1 MDTARIL
8 PATLANCDFC
18 QRQARNRGKESGERG
33 SAAVEGGRLMGK
45 ESAKRKSGKEE
56 DRTLS
61 FGRRHACGGSG
72 GGVSYDLTSGTEERT
87 LGRRL
92 LWLAGP
98 AQRGRLRRCGPVGLV
113 AVKHRDP
120 QQIHLEKHQ
129 AERCGSPEEPT
140 IQAIRHCLPFRAKPR
155 AQPSSKEIMGKW
167 LGSAHL

>member
-1 MDTARIL
+1 
-8 PATLANCDFC
+8 
-18 QRQARNRGKESGERG
+18 
-33 SAAVEGGRLMGK
+33 VEGGRLMGK

-61 FGRRHACGGSG
+61 FGRRHVCGGSG

-87 LGRRL
+87 LGRRP

-98 AQRGRLRRCGPVGLV
+98 AQRGCLRRCGPVGLV

-155 AQPSSKEIMGKW
+155 AQPTLERNNGEW
-167 LGSAHL
+167 LRSAHIQPSPDRLSYTKIQDNPSSRGRSQSTPSCTRAGELN